1 MNFRHLCIVG
11 FSSSERR
18 EFGIMKNKLLLVMKL
33 TAFLLMV
40 VCLNVNATGNA
51 QRISIT
57 GHNLPL
63 KQVLTEINRQS
74 GYLFFYSDND
84 LKNTNKVD
92 INVKDEDLIP
102 VLDKVFTNQPVTYS
116 VIGKTIIVKEKAVIA
131 RLIAPPPPPIEV
143 RGKVVDEEGNPLA
156 GITVSVKGAKNATRT
171 NESGEFTLTGVDE
184 NAVLEITGVVIE
196 KSELNVTGR
205 RNVGVITCKTRIIT
219 DKEVSVVVNTGYQ
232 TISKERVT
240 GAYDLVSTAQL
251 SKPATNIGSRLVG
264 QVAGMQAKLDVN
276 GNPTFEIRGQTS
288 LYANAQPLIVVDGF
302 AIQGDLNSINP
313 NDVES
318 VTVLKDAAAA
328 SIWGARSAN
337 GVIVVITKK
346 GKKNTP
352 FKVELNGFTR
362 VGQKMDL
369 AYVNPLATSAETVE
383 YEKKVFGKSWSP
395 FINNGSFDN
404 YYYQNSA
411 AVTAMYENQFGF
423 MTEQEMNNVLNG
435 LKTLDNKEQI
445 RKYLLANPVNT
456 QVNVNMYGGSERMS
470 NNLSLLF
477 EKNQTNFKES
487 DNKRYMV
494 NYRTNANIFKWLDFN
509 FSGHFQMNENHNNGV
524 SLGNIQSLAPYDML
538 ANTDG
543 SYTNI
548 NQYYWPIME
557 RVVPM
562 SKFPYPYWTYNPI
575 QEIRNRDLVSKQIM
589 ARLQGG
595 LTVRLM
601 KGLSFDS
608 KVQYEKMIYDNK
620 NLYNDST
627 FYVRRIVNQAATWN
641 MTTNAIRPNLPKGG
655 ILEQNKQEVDAYNF
669 RNQLNFNR
677 KFGQAHDVTFIAGS
691 EMNSIVSKGNA
702 YPTTYG
708 YNDETL
714 TVGNFPN
721 GPGGSFFQI
730 KDWRGQNQTF
740 TYTNS
745 FSYRTDRY
753 FSLYGNMAYTFLQK
767 YTLSGSAR
775 TDASNLI
782 TDDPKYRY
790 APFWSV
796 GGGWNVGREKF
807 IESVNW
813 INDLRMRITYGFN
826 GNVDKSTAFRPL
838 IALGS
843 SPNIYINELTA
854 SISSYGN
861 PTLRWE
867 KTGTWNL
874 GVDFSLLS
882 NRLFGK
888 LDLYNKQGK
897 DLIATLSIPSV
908 NGTTSQKLNNAEM
921 TNKGFELSVGTKANI
936 VDKDIVWVGNLNFAY
951 NKNKITKLFVA
962 NYAAYNLY
970 GGGTAAY
977 VVGNDANSLWAFEY
991 AGIRQSDKQPIV
1003 KGSGTD
1009 FYDFTGWTPGDGR
1022 DYMLNMGTKVAPYS
1036 LGFTSQLKIYDF
1048 DFSFIITGKFGHVFN
1063 RQSFNYPVLSSGRVL
1078 PNDKLNEV
1086 INGDPQKVVPMPLND
1101 NEPRFYFWDRFYPYL
1116 NYLAVSASHVRMQEM
1131 NLNYNVNQKFLRSI
1145 RLNGNFSVYAQANNL
1160 FTILANK
1167 YGEDPEYPKGGM
1179 RPQPQYTFGARFI
1192 F

>member
-1 MNFRHLCIVG
+1 MQLVYLYKTKTIG
-11 FSSSERR
+11 KA
-18 EFGIMKNKLLLVMKL
+18 IIVMKL
-33 TAFLLMV
+33 TILLLILVMFQASASGIAQNVSLSGKDIPFRKVLSIVKVQAGV
-40 VCLNVNATGNA
+40 V
-51 QRISIT
+51 
-57 GHNLPL
+57 
-63 KQVLTEINRQS
+63 
-74 GYLFFYSDND
+74 FFYDASLLKKAHPVTVD
-84 LKNTNKVD
+84 LKNVTINTAMDELCKEQPFTWSINQKTITLVRVVKPLQTIDD
-92 INVKDEDLIP
+92 IKPVELAAIMVRGLVTDENNLPIEGVSVMVK
-102 VLDKVFTNQPVTYS
+102 
-116 VIGKTIIVKEKAVIA
+116 GKTIGTATNGKGEYAIEANENDVLIFSRIGYITQQIPIA
-131 RLIAPPPPPIEV
+131 
-143 RGKVVDEEGNPLA
+143 
-156 GITVSVKGAKNATRT
+156 
-171 NESGEFTLTGVDE
+171 
-184 NAVLEITGVVIE
+184 
-196 KSELNVTGR
+196 GR
-205 RNVGVITCKTRIIT
+205 RNILVKLTQNITTEQEI
-219 DKEVSVVVNTGYQ
+219 VLASTGYQ

-240 GAYDLVSTAQL
+240 GAFDLVSTEQL

-337 GVIVVITKK
+337 GVIVVVTKK

-352 FKVELNGFTR
+352 FKIDFNVFTR
-362 VGQKMDL
+362 IGQKMDL
-369 AYVNPLATSAETVE
+369 DYVNPKATSAETVE
-383 YEKKVFGKSWSP
+383 FEKFVFKTSWSP
-395 FINNGSFDN
+395 FINNGSLDN

-423 MTEQEMNNVLNG
+423 MTEQAMNNVLSG
-435 LKTLDNKEQI
+435 LKVLSNKEQI
-445 RKYLLANPVNT
+445 KKYLLTSPINT
-456 QVNVNMYGGSERMS
+456 QANLNLYGGNGQMS
-470 NNLSLLF
+470 NSLSLLF

-494 NYRTNANIFKWLDFN
+494 NYRTNASIFKWLDFN

-524 SLGNIQSLAPYDML
+524 GLSDIQALAPYEML
-538 ANTDG
+538 VNEDG

-548 NQYYWPIME
+548 NQYYWPVLE
-557 RVVPM
+557 RQVPM

-575 QEIRNRDLVSKQIM
+575 QEIRNRDFLTKQIT
-589 ARLQGG
+589 ARLQAG
-595 LTVRLM
+595 LTLRLM

-608 KVQYEKMIYDNK
+608 KVQYEKMIFDNK

-627 FYVRRIVNQAATWN
+627 FYVRRIVNQAASWN
-641 MTTNAIRPNLPKGG
+641 MTTNAITPNLPKGG
-655 ILEQNKQEVDAYNF
+655 ILMQNKQDVDAYNF
-669 RNQLNFNR
+669 RNQINFNR
-677 KFGQAHDVTFIAGS
+677 KFGSAHDVVFIAGS
-691 EMNSIVSKGNA
+691 EINSIITKGNV

-721 GPGGSFFQI
+721 GPGGTFFQI

-740 TYTNS
+740 QYTNS

-753 FSLYGNMAYTFLQK
+753 FSLYGNLAYTFLQK

-790 APFWSV
+790 APFWSI
-796 GGGWNVGREKF
+796 GGGWNLGREKF
-807 IESVNW
+807 VQSVNW

-838 IALGS
+838 IALAS
-843 SPNIYINELTA
+843 SPNIYTNDLTA

-888 LDLYNKQGK
+888 VDVYNKQGR
-897 DLIATLSIPSV
+897 DLIATLSIPSI

-921 TNKGFELSVGTKANI
+921 VNRGIELSIGTKADINENI
-936 VDKDIVWVGNLNFAY
+936 AWVGNVNFAY

-962 NYAAYNLY
+962 NYSAFNLY
-970 GGGTAAY
+970 NGGTGAY

-1048 DFSFIITGKFGHVFN
+1048 DFSFIVTGKFGHVFN

-1116 NYLAVSASHVRMQEM
+1116 SYLATSASHVRMQEM

-1179 RPQPQYTFGARFI
+1179 KPQPQYTFGARFI

>member
-1 MNFRHLCIVG
+1 MQLVYLYKTKTIG
-11 FSSSERR
+11 KA
-18 EFGIMKNKLLLVMKL
+18 IIVMKL
-33 TAFLLMV
+33 TILLLILVMFQASASGIAQNVSLSGKDIPFRKVLSIVKVQAGV
-40 VCLNVNATGNA
+40 V
-51 QRISIT
+51 
-57 GHNLPL
+57 
-63 KQVLTEINRQS
+63 
-74 GYLFFYSDND
+74 FFYDASLLKKAHPVTVD
-84 LKNTNKVD
+84 LKNVTINTAMDELCKEQPFTWSINQKTITLVRVVKPLQTIDD
-92 INVKDEDLIP
+92 IKPVELAAIMVRGLVNDENNLPIEGVSVMVK
-102 VLDKVFTNQPVTYS
+102 
-116 VIGKTIIVKEKAVIA
+116 GKTIGTATNGKGEYAIEANENDVLIFSRIGYITQQIPIA
-131 RLIAPPPPPIEV
+131 
-143 RGKVVDEEGNPLA
+143 
-156 GITVSVKGAKNATRT
+156 
-171 NESGEFTLTGVDE
+171 
-184 NAVLEITGVVIE
+184 
-196 KSELNVTGR
+196 GR
-205 RNVGVITCKTRIIT
+205 RNILVKLTQNITTEQEI
-219 DKEVSVVVNTGYQ
+219 VLASTGYQ

-240 GAYDLVSTAQL
+240 GAFDLVSTEQL

-337 GVIVVITKK
+337 GVIVVVTKK

-352 FKVELNGFTR
+352 FKIDFNVFTR
-362 VGQKMDL
+362 IGQKMDL
-369 AYVNPLATSAETVE
+369 DYVNPKATSAETVE
-383 YEKKVFGKSWSP
+383 FEKLVFKKSWSP
-395 FINNGSFDN
+395 FINNGSLDN

-423 MTEQEMNNVLNG
+423 MTEQAMNNVLSG
-435 LKTLDNKEQI
+435 LKVLSNKEQI
-445 RKYLLANPVNT
+445 KKYLLTSPINT
-456 QVNVNMYGGSERMS
+456 QANLNLYGGNGQMS
-470 NNLSLLF
+470 NSLSLLF

-494 NYRTNANIFKWLDFN
+494 NYRTNASIFKWLDFN

-524 SLGNIQSLAPYDML
+524 GLSDIQALAPYEML
-538 ANTDG
+538 VNEDG

-548 NQYYWPIME
+548 NQYYWPVLE
-557 RVVPM
+557 RQVPM

-575 QEIRNRDLVSKQIM
+575 QEIRNRDFLTKQIT
-589 ARLQGG
+589 ARLQAG
-595 LTVRLM
+595 LTLRLM

-608 KVQYEKMIYDNK
+608 KVQYEKMIFDNK

-627 FYVRRIVNQAATWN
+627 FYVRRIVNQAASWN
-641 MTTNAIRPNLPKGG
+641 MTTNAITPNLPKGG
-655 ILEQNKQEVDAYNF
+655 ILMQNKQDVDAYNF
-669 RNQLNFNR
+669 RNQINFNR
-677 KFGQAHDVTFIAGS
+677 KFGSAHDVVFIAGS
-691 EMNSIVSKGNA
+691 EINSIITKGNV

-721 GPGGSFFQI
+721 GPGGTFFQI

-740 TYTNS
+740 QYTNS

-753 FSLYGNMAYTFLQK
+753 FSLYGNLAYTFLQK

-790 APFWSV
+790 APFWSI
-796 GGGWNVGREKF
+796 GGGWNLGREKF
-807 IESVNW
+807 VQSVNW

-838 IALGS
+838 IALAS
-843 SPNIYINELTA
+843 SPNIYTNDLTA

-888 LDLYNKQGK
+888 VDVYNKQGR
-897 DLIATLSIPSV
+897 DLIATLSIPSI

-921 TNKGFELSVGTKANI
+921 VNRGIELSIGTKADINENI
-936 VDKDIVWVGNLNFAY
+936 AWVGNVNFAY

-962 NYAAYNLY
+962 NYSAFNLY
-970 GGGTAAY
+970 NGGTGAY

-1048 DFSFIITGKFGHVFN
+1048 DFSFIVTGKFGHVFN

-1116 NYLAVSASHVRMQEM
+1116 SYLATSASHVRMQEM

-1179 RPQPQYTFGARFI
+1179 KPQPQYTFGARFI